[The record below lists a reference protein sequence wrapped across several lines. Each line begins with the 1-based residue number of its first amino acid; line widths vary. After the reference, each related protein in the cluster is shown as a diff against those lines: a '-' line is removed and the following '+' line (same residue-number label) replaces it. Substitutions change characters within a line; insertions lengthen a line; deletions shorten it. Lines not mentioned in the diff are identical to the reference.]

1 MVLHG
6 ITMYNMPLICH
17 IFGQEKLQQI
27 LQNGGVSKQHFA
39 RLRCRMVGSFTRD
52 LRSISYI
59 YPCIEFGR
67 LGCAC
72 IIFKC
77 LNECYHFG
85 SSKLEPK

>member
-59 YPCIEFGR
+59 YIYIYHTNIQR
-67 LGCAC
+67 
-72 IIFKC
+72 FKDC
-77 LNECYHFG
+77 WIALKFRA
-85 SSKLEPK
+85 